1 VGADLPQPSP
11 SAENLS
17 SQHPT
22 YQIESVQAQPL
33 IGLEEEI
40 RQFEEKYANL
50 VCSVLVAFEQGN
62 VLLSD
67 IKKCLIT
74 LPISVKLKFGSFL
87 QSNAL
92 QLDQA
97 QSISGLFFVLSG
109 SPSWN
114 FLNPKLLSHLVDKFG
129 DGKTK
134 QLRDKY
140 LEELTGF
147 RKRTKVHDFIVK
159 WTGQPQFDTKELVM
173 ELKEGWRECNLEQL
187 EHFRVQ
193 FLRKRWLE
201 EYVSP
206 VIRIEESCVDAVFS
220 LPKSID
226 GHNLHLEDLC
236 NFFLEYQV
244 RRVLLN
250 GVCILDLQV
259 YIFFSCSTP
268 CPYVSHIFQF
278 ITLVIDI
285 AGGLFVEFGLRGY
298 QIRPPCENI
307 SVS

>member
-1 VGADLPQPSP
+1 MGADLP
-11 SAENLS
+11 AENLS

-22 YQIESVQAQPL
+22 YQIESAQAQPL

-50 VCSVLVAFEQGN
+50 VRSVLVAFEQGN
-62 VLLSD
+62 VSLSD
-67 IKKCLIT
+67 MKTCLIT
-74 LPISVKLKFGSFL
+74 LPISLKLQLGSFL

-92 QLDQA
+92 QLSQDQN
-97 QSISGLFFVLSG
+97 IRGLFIVLSG

-114 FLNPKLLSHLVDKFG
+114 FLNPNLLSHLVDKFG

-140 LEELTGF
+140 LKGLTGF
-147 RKRTKVHDFIVK
+147 RMRTKVDDFIDK
-159 WTGQPQFDTKELVM
+159 WTGQSQCDTIELVM
-173 ELKEGWRECNLEQL
+173 ELEEVWRGRSLEQL
-187 EHFRVQ
+187 EQFRVQ
-193 FLRKRWLE
+193 FSHKRWLE
-201 EYVSP
+201 DYVLP
-206 VIRIEESCVDAVFS
+206 VKTITVSSVDAVYS

-226 GHNLHLEDLC
+226 GHSLHLEDLC

-285 AGGLFVEFGLRGY
+285 AGGLFVEFELRGY
-298 QIRPPCENI
+298 QIRPPCENM